1 MFSVPQSNYAD
12 KKNQRIIKMELK
24 LEQEEVREILEHN
37 DIIELKLTEKKT
49 KETKE
54 NGKIE
59 SLE

>member
-1 MFSVPQSNYAD
+1 MNLDDLAVLMG
-12 KKNQRIIKMELK
+12 KTK
-24 LEQEEVREILEHN
+24 EEVREILEHN

>member
-1 MFSVPQSNYAD
+1 MNLDDLAALMG
-12 KKNQRIIKMELK
+12 KTK
-24 LEQEEVREILEHN
+24 EEVREILKH
-37 DIIELKLTEKKT
+37 DDVIELNLTEKKT